1 MENNTIKQQLEHVI
15 REEEE
20 LVFDSFTAKDAFAIG
35 GALIARA
42 EKEGKKITVGISLYR
57 RNVFYA
63 SMDGCTPDN
72 DSWLRKKENT
82 VNHFYKSSHRVAL
95 EAKAGGYDL
104 YEEFQLSRQDVVPAG
119 GAFPIKIN
127 GMGIVGVIALS
138 GMQSHEDHGYV
149 ADAIREYTKK

>member
-63 SMDGCTPDN
+63 SMDGCTPVSYTHLD
-72 DSWLRKKENT
+72 
-82 VNHFYKSSHRVAL
+82 VYKI
-95 EAKAGGYDL
+95 
-104 YEEFQLSRQDVVPAG
+104 Q
-119 GAFPIKIN
+119 
-127 GMGIVGVIALS
+127 VGWIITSLMPSATKRSIA
-138 GMQSHEDHGYV
+138 
-149 ADAIREYTKK
+149 